1 MVLNEFWASAPASY
15 KVLVFSAM
23 GLIAAG
29 IILNIAGNAAHNL
42 VLMVASLPVIG
53 VGLVLHVVALVV
65 RGQHIRKSYKR

>member
-1 MVLNEFWASAPASY
+1 MLNEFWASAPASY

-29 IILNIAGNAAHNL
+29 IILNVAGNAAHNQG
-42 VLMVASLPVIG
+42 LMVASLPVIG
-53 VGLVLHVVALVV
+53 LGLVLHVVALVV